1 MLTSAWKWPII
12 CTVTLIEREKIM
24 AYMNQE
30 RKRQLAPAIKS
41 VLKKYGVKGSIAVA
55 NHMTLVVNLKSGKV
69 DFQKDHVDGKLHY
82 QVNPYWFEDHYEGAS
97 KSFLKELLAAMRGD
111 IWYDRSDAMI
121 DYFDTAYYMDIN
133 IGQWNK
139 EYEVTA

>member
-1 MLTSAWKWPII
+1 
-12 CTVTLIEREKIM
+12 M

-41 VLKKYGVKGSIAVA
+41 VLQKYGVKGSIAVRD
-55 NHMTLVVNLKSGKV
+55 HMTLVVNLKSGKI
-69 DFQKDHVDGKLHY
+69 DFQKDHVDGQLHH
-82 QVNPYWFEDHYEGAS
+82 QVNRYWFECHYEGAAR
-97 KSFLKELLAAMRGD
+97 SFLKELLAAMRGD
-111 IWYDRSDAMI
+111 IWYDNSDAMI

-139 EYEVTA
+139 EYEVSA